1 MIFSFLREIVS
12 KINAWQI
19 RMVTLACLV
28 LLVGGGSQALVT
40 AFAASYTPLTT
51 PTVVVPQVH
60 SDTLPGVHLS
70 CKTVLRQSA
79 HGIDIE
85 TSAHYTFTLHCV
97 VDNTSR
103 KLTTNH
109 K

>member
-1 MIFSFLREIVS
+1 MIFSFLKEIVS

-19 RMVTLACLV
+19 RMVALACLV

-40 AFAASYTPLTT
+40 AFAASYTPLTA
-51 PTVVVPQVH
+51 PTVVPAVAGH

-70 CKTVLRQSA
+70 CKTVLQQSA
-79 HGIDIE
+79 HGISIE
-85 TSAHYTFTLHCV
+85 TSSDYSFMLHCI
-97 VDNTSR
+97 VDNTR
-103 KLTTNH
+103 KRLTT

>member
-1 MIFSFLREIVS
+1 MIFSFLKEIVS

-19 RMVTLACLV
+19 RMVALACLV
-28 LLVGGGSQALVT
+28 ILVGGGSQALVT
-40 AFAASYTPLTT
+40 AFAASYTPLTA
-51 PTVVVPQVH
+51 PTVVVPAAGH

-85 TSAHYTFTLHCV
+85 TSAHYAFTLHCV
-97 VDNTSR
+97 VDNTSK
-103 KLTTNH
+103 KL
-109 K
+109 